1 MKKRSFRQLKKNM
14 TYEEFN
20 EFCKKIANEYANSES
35 NFARSYFCNYYEIGE
50 SCFYRVLEYA
60 IITNLVDDKLFKKMM
75 EKSITNQISHKA
87 GAGMTSVAKY
97 NHLYSKRCEYIALSF
112 PENKIKQ
119 IAEDFANNPNVSK
132 EDIALKYNISRKV
145 LELMLER
152 SIIDNVVNDEIF
164 EAIRNRSIKNSTPN
178 KKTET
183 EKYFEVLQEKRKNNK
198 GGIDT

>member
-20 EFCKKIANEYANSES
+20 EFCKKIATEYANSES
-35 NFARSYFCNYYEIGE
+35 TFARTYFCNYYEIGE

-75 EKSITNQISHKA
+75 EKSIANQISHKA

-97 NHLYSKRCEYIALSF
+97 NHLYSKRCEYITLSL

-152 SIIDNVVNDEIF
+152 SIIDNVVDDEIF